1 MAKRFDAFG
10 IIINLD
16 TILVMALVMANTKQV
31 QALEVANTK
40 LVQAQVIAQEPAKL
54 AFEQGFILIRVYSKL
69 AFIILTALSILF
81 QVHYL
86 FT

>member
-40 LVQAQVIAQEPAKL
+40 LVQA
-54 AFEQGFILIRVYSKL
+54 
-69 AFIILTALSILF
+69 
-81 QVHYL
+81 
-86 FT
+86 